1 MNIGFIGLGL
11 MGTPMCKNL
20 LKAGH
25 TVTVWNRTLAKS
37 EALRSDGAI
46 VAVSPKAVAQ
56 NAEVTITMVTDSPD
70 VEEVIL
76 GNDGVLGGVK
86 PASVVID
93 MSTISPFT
101 TQKLAAS
108 LQERDVELLDAPVS
122 GGVWGAESGSL
133 SIMVG
138 GSKEVFDQCQ
148 GIFKD
153 LGKRITYCGASGM
166 GQVTK
171 LVNQIIVAGTLAAV
185 SEGLTFA
192 AKAGADLDAVL
203 EAGSGGAASSLQLEN
218 LGPRIISGD
227 FEPGFR
233 VRLQQKDLRIIM
245 DSANNMNLPL
255 ITTPL
260 VQQMF
265 RVLERTNRGE
275 EGTQAYI
282 KVIEELGG
290 VEARRSLDQGTE

>member
-46 VAVSPKAVAQ
+46 VAVSPKEVAQ
-56 NAEVTITMVTDSPD
+56 TSKITIIMVTDSLD
-70 VEEVIL
+70 VEQIIL
-76 GNDGVLGGVK
+76 GDNGILEGIE
-86 PASVVID
+86 PSSVVID

-138 GSKEVFDQCQ
+138 GSKEVFHQCQ

-153 LGKRITYCGASGM
+153 LGKRITYWHHAFHGDPRRHLPPLHPSP
-166 GQVTK
+166 
-171 LVNQIIVAGTLAAV
+171 VAGCDT
-185 SEGLTFA
+185 
-192 AKAGADLDAVL
+192 
-203 EAGSGGAASSLQLEN
+203 
-218 LGPRIISGD
+218 IH
-227 FEPGFR
+227 
-233 VRLQQKDLRIIM
+233 
-245 DSANNMNLPL
+245 
-255 ITTPL
+255 
-260 VQQMF
+260 
-265 RVLERTNRGE
+265 
-275 EGTQAYI
+275 
-282 KVIEELGG
+282 
-290 VEARRSLDQGTE
+290 